1 MWQVYLSIAFLG
13 FACILML
20 RATILHWN
28 GPDPRFAKAPIYW
41 VWGEAL
47 WRGTVRAWL
56 AIEIGLALALLM
68 GLYVL
73 VVGSGNVRNDVSIGW
88 FICVVRKGL

>member
-1 MWQVYLSIAFLG
+1 M
-13 FACILML
+13 
-20 RATILHWN
+20 
-28 GPDPRFAKAPIYW
+28 
-41 VWGEAL
+41 
-47 WRGTVRAWL
+47 VRAWL

-73 VVGSGNVRNDVSIGW
+73 VVGSGNVRNDVSIVW